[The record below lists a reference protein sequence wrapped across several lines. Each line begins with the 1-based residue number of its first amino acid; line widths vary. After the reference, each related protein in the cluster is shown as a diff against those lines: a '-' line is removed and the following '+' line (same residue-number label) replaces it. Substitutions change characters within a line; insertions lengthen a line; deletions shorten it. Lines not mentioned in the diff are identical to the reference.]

1 VNMAIHRTYNLLA
14 WIVIKLLKFSIKLT
28 IKLFNLK
35 SRITKSNNDYIVIET
50 KDFIEQLQK
59 DIFI

>member
-1 VNMAIHRTYNLLA
+1 MAIHRTYNLLA